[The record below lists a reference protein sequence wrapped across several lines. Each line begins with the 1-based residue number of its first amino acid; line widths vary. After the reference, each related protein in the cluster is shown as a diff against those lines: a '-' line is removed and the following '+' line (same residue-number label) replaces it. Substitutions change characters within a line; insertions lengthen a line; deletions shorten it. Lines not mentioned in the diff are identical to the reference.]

1 MTGSNLVAFSTDA
14 DRPHRSQSTRLHVRG
29 ESLELSMIV
38 DFMAVE
44 CARSIRWASGT
55 KPYVL
60 LTSVNVIPAAGG
72 YDLLD
77 GKISVL
83 KSSAKSN

>member
-1 MTGSNLVAFSTDA
+1 VAFSSDA
-14 DRPHRSQSTRLHVRG
+14 DRPHRSQSTRLHGRG

-38 DFMAVE
+38 DFKAVE
-44 CARSIRWASGT
+44 CARSRRWASGM

-60 LTSVNVIPAAGG
+60 LTSVNMIPPAGG

-77 GKISVL
+77 GKIFVL
-83 KSSAKSN
+83 NSSAKSN